1 MLLLLVGVAV
11 GRFALLPENAARVL
25 DALVIRIALPALVVN
40 ELVEIS
46 LEPRMLVPVA
56 VAWSTLALLAAAVWL
71 LSRLLRFDTL
81 TTGTLMVVVPLGNT
95 SFLGFPAVE
104 ALLGSDH
111 LAPAVVYDQLGTF
124 LALATYATFVAGRY
138 GPQGSSGNSGPVA
151 RLLRFPPFLAL
162 LAALVLRPVG
172 LPPVLDELTAVL
184 GGTVTPLAMLS
195 IGLRLD
201 LGAVTH
207 RPLALG
213 TGLSLRML
221 FAPAAVLL
229 TARVLGVDGPV
240 WDVSQLEAAMPPMV
254 TAAVVAADAGLDA
267 RLAAALT
274 GAGVV
279 VAMVTLPLWT
289 LVL

>member
-11 GRFALLPENAARVL
+11 GRFALLPEDAARVL
-25 DALVIRIALPALVVN
+25 DAVVIRIALPALVVH
-40 ELVEIS
+40 ELVGIS
-46 LEPRMLVPVA
+46 LDPRMLVPVA
-56 VAWSTLALLAAAVWL
+56 VAWSTLALLAVAVWL
-71 LSRLLRFDTL
+71 LARLLRFDAL
-81 TTGTLMVVVPLGNT
+81 TTGTLLVVVPLGNT

-104 ALLGSDH
+104 ALLGRDH

-138 GPQGSSGNSGPVA
+138 GASPSSRGAGPVA

-172 LPPVLDELTAVL
+172 LPPVLDELTGVL
-184 GGTVTPLAMLS
+184 GATVTPLAMLS

-201 LGAVTH
+201 LRAVTH

-221 FAPAAVLL
+221 VAPAAVLL
-229 TARVLGVDGPV
+229 VARLVGADGPV
-240 WDVSQLEAAMPPMV
+240 WDVAQLEAAMPPMV
-254 TAAVVAADAGLDA
+254 TAAVVAAEAGLDA

-279 VAMVTLPLWT
+279 LAMVTLPLWT
-289 LVL
+289 LAL